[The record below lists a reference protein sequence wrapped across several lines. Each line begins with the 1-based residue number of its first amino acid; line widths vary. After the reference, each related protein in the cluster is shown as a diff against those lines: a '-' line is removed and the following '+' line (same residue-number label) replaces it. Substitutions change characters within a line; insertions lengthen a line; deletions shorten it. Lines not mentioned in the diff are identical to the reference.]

1 MQKNKVQK
9 LEDALVEQMLFAAG
23 FIGYQ
28 GYHGS
33 HDMAVCATSV
43 IRAAES
49 QKPGMRVCIAN
60 RKVFARPESFCA
72 YLRNWPYNE
81 P

>member
-1 MQKNKVQK
+1 MQVAQPGDERSTNSW
-9 LEDALVEQMLFAAG
+9 
-23 FIGYQ
+23 
-28 GYHGS
+28 S
-33 HDMAVCATSV
+33 HLQVMPS
-43 IRAAES
+43 AES

-60 RKVFARPESFCA
+60 RKVFARLESFCA